1 LAARVFSVHQFKG
14 GCGKTTLTTNLAA
27 AIFKTFNKRVAII
40 DADPQTNAPLT
51 FGLRT
56 KADEGLMEVMI
67 KDLPIEAIRHE
78 IAQEGNGCLHVFNG
92 GEKLSGFEGEV
103 SNKPEYEPSEKYLLF
118 LKKVITPIKEQYD
131 YIFID
136 TAPSI
141 GLLNQSIFLASN
153 KILIPMAPESY
164 STDGMLSILRLF
176 DELKEYNDEVELG
189 GVVFTK
195 VQRNI
200 RDHQNIM
207 REMEEYLDYKGVKRY
222 QTELPQTT
230 IFQRSVNE
238 DGTCLFLNQKLNKK
252 DPKFVLL
259 FRSLAGEVIH
269 E

>member
-1 LAARVFSVHQFKG
+1 MSAKVFSVHQFKG

-27 AIFKTFNKRVAII
+27 AIYRTFGKRVAII

-56 KADEGLMEVMI
+56 KADVGLLDVML
-67 KDLPIEAIRHE
+67 KDIPVESIRHSVHDDST
-78 IAQEGNGCLHVFNG
+78 GCLHIYNG
-92 GEKLSGFEGEV
+92 GEKLSSFESEV
-103 SNKPEYEPSEKYLLF
+103 ANKEEYEPTEKYLLF
-118 LKKVITPIKEQYD
+118 LKKVISPIKEAYD
-131 YIFID
+131 FIFID

-207 REMEEYLDYKGVKRY
+207 KEMEEYLDYKGVKRY

-238 DGTCLFLNQKLNKK
+238 DATCLFLNQKLNKK
-252 DPKFVLL
+252 DQKFILL